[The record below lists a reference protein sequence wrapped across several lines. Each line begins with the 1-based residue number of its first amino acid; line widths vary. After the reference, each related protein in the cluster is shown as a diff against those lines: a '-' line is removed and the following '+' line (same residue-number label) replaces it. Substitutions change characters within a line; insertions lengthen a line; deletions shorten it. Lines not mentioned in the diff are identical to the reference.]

1 MEQRRA
7 RREYEADE
15 ARRHL
20 AVDGNQ
26 HALRIRRL
34 PDDGGMHGR
43 AAALDRRR
51 PALRARAEERAVAG
65 PRFTLQVRLGS
76 LIRLEVRE
84 RAIDRAFRAGPGHRR
99 AIPELSHALAWAT
112 PAKTVPQPPPLPLSV
127 RPVARRR

>member
-34 PDDGGMHGR
+34 PDDARMHGL

-65 PRFTLQVRLGS
+65 PRFALQVGLRS

-84 RAIDRAFRAGPGHRR
+84 PAITSAFRAGPGHRR
-99 AIPELSHALAWAT
+99 AISALSHALA
-112 PAKTVPQPPPLPLSV
+112 
-127 RPVARRR
+127 